1 MTALTSRFESNNH
14 VRSVVFFLGSAL
26 TVAAAVVGFRG
37 VRNRDLN
44 TLALAIGLSA
54 TGTLVGLLGFLF

>member
-1 MTALTSRFESNNH
+1 MSGPL
-14 VRSVVFFLGSAL
+14 FFLGSAL

-44 TLALAIGLSA
+44 TLTLAIGLSA
-54 TGTLVGLLGFLF
+54 TGTLVGLLGFLL

>member
-1 MTALTSRFESNNH
+1 MSGPLF
-14 VRSVVFFLGSAL
+14 FFLGSAL

-44 TLALAIGLSA
+44 TLVLAIGLSA